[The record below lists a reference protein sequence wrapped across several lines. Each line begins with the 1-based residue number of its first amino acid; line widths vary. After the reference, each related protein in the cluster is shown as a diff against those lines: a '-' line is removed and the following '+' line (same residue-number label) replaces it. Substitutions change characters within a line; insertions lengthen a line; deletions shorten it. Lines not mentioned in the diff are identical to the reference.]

1 MVVGLALSDSDVCLA
16 AEAWLI
22 GEVAGVTLSDTDVS
36 LVIETLCGVLVV
48 FIWLDAAV
56 VLLSVSF
63 LV

>member
-1 MVVGLALSDSDVCLA
+1 MVVGLALLDSDVCLA

-36 LVIETLCGVLVV
+36 LVRETLCGVLVV
-48 FIWLDAAV
+48 LIWLDAAV